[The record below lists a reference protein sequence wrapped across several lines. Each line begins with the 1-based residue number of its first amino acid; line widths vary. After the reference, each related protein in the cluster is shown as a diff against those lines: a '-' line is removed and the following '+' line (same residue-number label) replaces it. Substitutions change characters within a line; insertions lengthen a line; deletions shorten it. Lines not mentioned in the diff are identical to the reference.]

1 MAGGTWTTQNKV
13 RPGVYVNVASN
24 GSVSGKMGERGTAA
38 LALTLPW
45 GQAGVILK
53 LTAQDD
59 FQKKLGY
66 DLTGAELLP
75 VREVLKRAGTLLLY
89 RLNQGVKAA
98 VTNNGVQVTA
108 LYGGERGN
116 ALKIVIEKNIDD
128 NAQFDVRTLLEN
140 TEVDKQTVATA
151 AGLTANDHVE
161 FKPNGPGALT
171 LTAGMPLVGGA
182 NGTVTNAEHS
192 DFLAELEV
200 QDFQTVGLVSEDNT
214 LKALYSAYV
223 KRLRN
228 TEGKKVQAVL
238 SDYAT
243 ADHEGII
250 SVANGV
256 VLSDGTVVDKAH
268 AVAWVAG
275 ATAAAAVNESLTYQ
289 AYDDAVDADVRFS
302 HSETVAA
309 LTDGELLFTYNGGRA
324 VVEQDINT
332 FTSFSPDKGKAFS
345 KNRVL
350 RVLDG
355 ISGDLKRIFENYF
368 IGKLPNNEDGRA
380 LFWSQCVTYMN
391 DLQNLGAIENF
402 NAQSDIV
409 VTPGADSDSVVLDV
423 AVKPVDSVE
432 KVYMKVKVV

>member
-151 AGLTANDHVE
+151 AGLTANDYVE

-355 ISGDLKRIFENYF
+355 IAGDLKRIFENYF

>member
-59 FQKKLGY
+59 FKQKLGF
-66 DLTGAELLP
+66 DLTDSQLLP

-89 RLNQGVKAA
+89 RLNQGVKAT
-98 VTNNGVQVTA
+98 VTNNGVQATA

-140 TEVDKQTVATA
+140 TEVDKQTVAAA
-151 AGLTANDHVE
+151 AGLTANDYVE

-171 LTAGMPLVGGA
+171 LTAGMPLVSGA

-192 DFLAELEV
+192 DFLAALEV

-332 FTSFSPDKGKAFS
+332 FTSFSPDKGRPSPKTVCCACWMES
-345 KNRVL
+345 
-350 RVLDG
+350 
-355 ISGDLKRIFENYF
+355 
-368 IGKLPNNEDGRA
+368 
-380 LFWSQCVTYMN
+380 
-391 DLQNLGAIENF
+391 
-402 NAQSDIV
+402 
-409 VTPGADSDSVVLDV
+409 
-423 AVKPVDSVE
+423 PVI
-432 KVYMKVKVV
+432 

>member
-24 GSVSGKMGERGTAA
+24 GIVAGKMGERGTAA
-38 LALTLPW
+38 LALALPW
-45 GQAGVILK
+45 GPAGVILK

-59 FQKKLGY
+59 FQQKLGY
-66 DLTGAELLP
+66 DLTAAELLP

-98 VTNNGVQVTA
+98 VTNNGIQATA
-108 LYGGERGN
+108 RYGGERGN
-116 ALKIVIEKNIDD
+116 ALKVVIEKNIDD
-128 NAQFDVRTLLEN
+128 ATKFDVRTLLDGA
-140 TEVDKQTVATA
+140 EVDKQTVSAA
-151 AGLTANDHVE
+151 AGLAANDYVE
-161 FKPNGPGALT
+161 FKPNEAGALT
-171 LTAGMPLVGGA
+171 VTAGLPLAGGA

-192 DFLAELEV
+192 AFLSALEV
-200 QDFQTVGLVSEDNT
+200 QDFQTVGLVSQDNT
-214 LKALYSAYV
+214 LKSLYSAYV

-238 SDYAT
+238 SDYST

-256 VLSDGTVVDKAH
+256 ILSDGTVVDKAH

-302 HSETVAA
+302 HSETVEA
-309 LTDGELLFTYNGGRA
+309 LTDGELLFTYSGGRA

-332 FTSFSPDKGKAFS
+332 FTSFSTDKGKAFS

-355 ISGDLKRIFENYF
+355 IAGDLKRIFESYF

-409 VTPGADSDSVVLDV
+409 VTPGADSDSVVLEV